1 MASSRGESTTSCLLN
16 AAWTG
21 KLQLLKKLAGELDC
35 GEGLAKTFERIKDS
49 KGRTA
54 LHLAA
59 AGGKTHICKYFIEH
73 LKLDVNLKDENG
85 ETPLHHA
92 TMCQHYP
99 TTLYLLE
106 NGANPSLANDK
117 DRFTA
122 LHYAAE
128 AGCKDFVQLLIAR
141 GADME
146 AKSDSE
152 NTPLHYAAAQ
162 GKKDVVGVLLQNNAN
177 AGADPNFCSHGVSP
191 LGCAASEGET
201 EVIRYLLKYGANAN
215 ITNSYGLTPLEI
227 VAMHGNHEDMRILFP
242 ETARI
247 PSIQDWTF
255 EGVLKHVHS
264 AEARHQRELK
274 RKEHFLL
281 SKSKGEAAFKKKDYL
296 DAIFWYTEAMGDYG
310 NHGAQSFVVFA
321 NQTIIIQFSVSIS
334 IEADPA
340 DASVLSN
347 RSLCWARLKEGSR
360 ALSDAEDCIMLKP
373 DWAKAHYRAGVAWRL
388 LENYFRAADE
398 FSEALKLDPDNMEIQ
413 AALREAVQAE
423 FGVPV
428 TKDLK
433 VMHF

>member
-1 MASSRGESTTSCLLN
+1 MIEYPGHVAGNQTHFFVIRVNNPNNDHGE
-16 AAWTG
+16 
-21 KLQLLKKLAGELDC
+21 LAGELDC

-264 AEARHQRELK
+264 AEARHQ
-274 RKEHFLL
+274 
-281 SKSKGEAAFKKKDYL
+281 
-296 DAIFWYTEAMGDYG
+296 
-310 NHGAQSFVVFA
+310 
-321 NQTIIIQFSVSIS
+321 S

-360 ALSDAEDCIMLKP
+360 ALSDAEDCIMQKP